1 MHHYKAMSKVAVQIS
16 VSLQIAQNMQGRI
29 HVFGICQEPMHIHV
43 YAFALNAIR
52 RTLNLCNCMAPE
64 QKSFLIFMHGKTY

>member
-29 HVFGICQEPMHIHV
+29 SGICQEPMHIHV

-52 RTLNLCNCMAPE
+52 RTLN
-64 QKSFLIFMHGKTY
+64 

>member
-29 HVFGICQEPMHIHV
+29 FGICQEPMHIYV

-52 RTLNLCNCMAPE
+52 RTLN
-64 QKSFLIFMHGKTY
+64 

>member
-29 HVFGICQEPMHIHV
+29 FGSCQEPMHIHV

-52 RTLNLCNCMAPE
+52 RTLN
-64 QKSFLIFMHGKTY
+64 

>member
-52 RTLNLCNCMAPE
+52 RTLN
-64 QKSFLIFMHGKTY
+64 

>member
-29 HVFGICQEPMHIHV
+29 LGICQEPMHIHV

>member
-29 HVFGICQEPMHIHV
+29 FGSCQEPMHIHV